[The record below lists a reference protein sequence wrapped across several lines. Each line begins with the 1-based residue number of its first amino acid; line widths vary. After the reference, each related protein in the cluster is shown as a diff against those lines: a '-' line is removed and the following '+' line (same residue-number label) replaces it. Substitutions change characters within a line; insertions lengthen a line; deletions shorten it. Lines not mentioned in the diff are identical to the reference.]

1 LDELGSRFCCGR
13 VIRGHLE
20 GLAGLDK
27 FLVLDV
33 ADAVGMG
40 GGGRYNAPF
49 PLVSQIGILTG
60 MSTTTIKVDSSVR
73 DRLALVARARGT
85 TMGAL
90 LDSESRR
97 LEAEQRLAAIE
108 TSYRRL
114 QREDPAGWQEYL
126 AELGELTAGEPDATV
141 GEEWPEYNA

>member
-1 LDELGSRFCCGR
+1 MPAHDT
-13 VIRGHLE
+13 
-20 GLAGLDK
+20 
-27 FLVLDV
+27 
-33 ADAVGMG
+33 
-40 GGGRYNAPF
+40 
-49 PLVSQIGILTG
+49 LVSQIGILRG
-60 MSTTTIKVDSSVR
+60 MSTTTIKVDRSVR

-97 LEAEQRLAAIE
+97 LEAEERLTAIE

-126 AELGELTAGEPDATV
+126 AELGDLTAGEPDATA